1 MRVYLDILY
10 CPMHAWNKI
19 SVCVCLSTALRSWG
33 SVSSSSS
40 RLALHI
46 HHEQIYL
53 WYDSGMKIATHFSG
67 LLKLSRSKNGLIVRA
82 SPFRVKCTQ
91 KLLGSVR
98 HSGAA
103 SQMDVI
109 ESTIRYTQPC
119 YLGHLWKKF
128 LQSSSGSPFLLGAL
142 NHSWD
147 RDMHSCYMVISG
159 YDEPLD

>member
-67 LLKLSRSKNGLIVRA
+67 LLKLSRSKKRPDCPRFSIPSQVYSKVTWVR
-82 SPFRVKCTQ
+82 PT
-91 KLLGSVR
+91 
-98 HSGAA
+98 
-103 SQMDVI
+103 
-109 ESTIRYTQPC
+109 
-119 YLGHLWKKF
+119 
-128 LQSSSGSPFLLGAL
+128 
-142 NHSWD
+142 
-147 RDMHSCYMVISG
+147 
-159 YDEPLD
+159 